1 VTRAN
6 IVADSHRPRDTL
18 RIFLVA
24 GEPSG
29 DRLGGHLMTA
39 LRRQL
44 GEIAFSGVGGEKM
57 REEGLQSLFP
67 MRELTLMGFAEV
79 LPHLPRLMRRLRQTV
94 ATIRGSRPDLVVTID
109 SPGFNG
115 RLLDRLRGSGI
126 ATAHYGAPAVWAW
139 RPGRLRH
146 WIGRVDLLLA
156 ILPFEP
162 PIFTAAG
169 IDCRYVGHPV
179 LENGATT
186 KDGAGFRQRHGIPE
200 GVPLIGLLPGS
211 RKSEIHH
218 LLPVL
223 KEAAALLQQAEPE
236 TRFVIPT
243 LPALAQE
250 LQVAISSWP
259 QAPLLMNADKDRFGA
274 YAACDLALAAS
285 GTVTVELAAAGTPMV
300 IIYRGGRI
308 SAAIARR
315 LVRVRFAGLPNLLLD
330 RPLVPELLQEHCES
344 DRLVKQSLA
353 LLRHPE
359 ARAAQKAGFREVMA
373 KLAIDGK
380 PSDRA
385 AMLLAELLA
394 RPATGL

>member
-1 VTRAN
+1 VTEAGIATKSDRHN
-6 IVADSHRPRDTL
+6 GVARV
-18 RIFLVA
+18 FLVA

-29 DRLGGHLMTA
+29 DRLGGHLMAA
-39 LRRQL
+39 LRQRL
-44 GEIAFSGVGGEKM
+44 GAVKFSGIGGEKM
-57 REEGLQSLFP
+57 KEEGLQSLFP

-94 ATIRGSRPDLVVTID
+94 AAIRDNRPDLVVTID

-115 RLLDRLRGSGI
+115 RLLDRLRGTGI
-126 ATAHYGAPAVWAW
+126 TRAHYGAPAVWAW

-146 WIGRVDLLLA
+146 WVGRVDLLLA

-162 PIFTAAG
+162 PIFTTAG

-179 LENGATT
+179 LENDAAADRGG
-186 KDGAGFRQRHGIPE
+186 DFRRRHGLPQGE
-200 GVPLIGLLPGS
+200 PLIGLVPGS
-211 RKSEIHH
+211 RRSEIHH

-223 KEAAALLQQAEPE
+223 KEAAFLLQQAEPKA
-236 TRFVIPT
+236 RFVIPT

-250 LQVAISSWP
+250 LRAAISTWHSV
-259 QAPLLMNADKDRFGA
+259 PLLVEADEDRFGA
-274 YAACDLALAAS
+274 YSACDLALAAS
-285 GTVTVELAAAGTPMV
+285 GTVTLELAAAGTPMV

-330 RPLVPELLQEHCES
+330 RPLVPELLQEHCEA
-344 DRLVKQSLA
+344 DRLVRQSLA
-353 LLRHPE
+353 LLRDPD
-359 ARAAQKAGFREVMA
+359 ARAMQKAGFREVMA
-373 KLAIDGK
+373 RLAIEGK
-380 PSDRA
+380 PSDRVA
-385 AMLLAELLA
+385 GMLAELLA